1 VGIIEAVA
9 SLRKGIRCSELQKVH
24 LKMAETAKKHVRDV
38 KAAVKI
44 EEIAPFW
51 LCSPKYMY
59 KIEATEPRLSNLAG
73 ENPAWKGSSHATN
86 SESWNWNGNIAV

>member
-1 VGIIEAVA
+1 
-9 SLRKGIRCSELQKVH
+9 
-24 LKMAETAKKHVRDV
+24 MAR
-38 KAAVKI
+38 
-44 EEIAPFW
+44 F
-51 LCSPKYMY
+51 YMY

>member
-1 VGIIEAVA
+1 MTLRCELVGIIEAVA

-59 KIEATEPRLSNLAG
+59 KI
-73 ENPAWKGSSHATN
+73 HAAIGISLISFN
-86 SESWNWNGNIAV
+86 